1 MTDLVTS
8 RRRAPVPIADALM
21 VHGRSAAAGAC
32 VHGGGT
38 DGRRRHVALAPEDF
52 AAPGHLTWLED
63 PAGARGKAWRAPTP
77 AEGLAAG
84 ERP

>member
-8 RRRAPVPIADALM
+8 RRRAPVRIADALM

-32 VHGGGT
+32 PR
-38 DGRRRHVALAPEDF
+38 GR
-52 AAPGHLTWLED
+52 
-63 PAGARGKAWRAPTP
+63 AWRAPTP
-77 AEGLAAG
+77 AEGLAVG